1 MSPSCKLHAI
11 NSQGSH
17 CRGLLASPLL
27 LWDLKAAFFCSYY
40 FEVLPFSVIVI
51 SKSRQAI
58 SDPDA
63 HGREEDPPVTGR
75 GLLPWSLSSGMSGL
89 HSPLWLV
96 RKASFSPS
104 YFIFNP
110 LILFVSAY
118 TIKSVEFYLAK
129 SLKKVASSSPKWPG
143 FSKMPELY
151 CVPISAHSSCEQ
163 SHPIALLCSVLVS
176 VY

>member
-1 MSPSCKLHAI
+1 MSPSCKPHAI
-11 NSQGSH
+11 NSHGPH
-17 CRGLLASPLL
+17 YHWLLMSPLL
-27 LWDLKAAFFCSYY
+27 FWDLKAAFFCSCY
-40 FEVLPFSVIVI
+40 FEVLPFSFIVI

-63 HGREEDPPVTGR
+63 HGREEDPVTGR
-75 GLLPWSLSSGMSGL
+75 GPLPWSLSSGMSGL

-96 RKASFSPS
+96 GKASFSPS

-110 LILFVSAY
+110 LILFVSAC

-129 SLKKVASSSPKWPG
+129 SLKKVASSSPKRQR

-151 CVPISAHSSCEQ
+151 CVPISAHSLCEQ
-163 SHPIALLCSVLVS
+163 SHSIFVLSARVG
-176 VY
+176 